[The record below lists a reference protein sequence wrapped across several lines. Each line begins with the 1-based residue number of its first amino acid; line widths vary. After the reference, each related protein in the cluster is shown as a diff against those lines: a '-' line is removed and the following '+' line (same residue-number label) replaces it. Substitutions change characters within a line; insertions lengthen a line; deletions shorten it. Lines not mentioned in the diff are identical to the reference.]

1 MFSLITKDKNFYHSF
16 FSLCGL
22 LVLQNVITHSVNLA
36 DNVMIGS
43 YSEAALSGIAAVNQ
57 IQFILNSMVGAAGEG
72 LVVMATQY
80 WGQHRTEPIK
90 KLTSIALAFGLGIA
104 MLFFLLVS
112 LFPNGA
118 LRLFTKDTAVI
129 TEGVKYLK
137 IVSWTYPFFG
147 ITMVLISALK
157 SVETVKMG
165 LVVSL
170 STLVVNCSLNYILI
184 FGRFGA
190 PELGTQGAAIATLA
204 ARIVEFIIIL
214 FYILFRDKK
223 LKLRFSDLKI
233 DRSLLKDYWKV
244 SFPVFVNS
252 GLWGASNALQTMILG
267 HMTASAIAANSIAS
281 SLYQLLKVAS
291 VGAAASASII
301 IGKTV
306 GSGDM
311 KKIKEYSKT
320 LQVLFICIGI
330 TISAAMF
337 LLRAPLLSLYNLSAE
352 TKEMANTFLLILCV
366 TIIGMSYEMPTFG
379 GIIKG
384 GGDTKAVMINDL
396 ISIWGIVI
404 PLSLAAAFL
413 WKLPPAIVL
422 ICLNSDQV
430 FKCLPAAIYVN
441 RYKWVRKLTK

>member
-1 MFSLITKDKNFYHSF
+1 MITKDKNFYHSF

-90 KLTSIALAFGLGIA
+90 KLTSIALAFGVGIA

-129 TEGVKYLK
+129 AEGVKYLK

-157 SVETVKMG
+157 SVETVKIG